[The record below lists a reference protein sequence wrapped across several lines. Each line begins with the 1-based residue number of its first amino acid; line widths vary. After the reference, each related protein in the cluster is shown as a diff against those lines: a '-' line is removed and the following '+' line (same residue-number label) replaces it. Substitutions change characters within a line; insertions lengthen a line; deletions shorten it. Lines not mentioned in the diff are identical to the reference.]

1 LASVKSWNR
10 LPSESAAAYAAFK
23 EYLELPDRS
32 LTKLEQKLN
41 KKRGQL
47 GNWSSKYSWVDRAAA
62 YDSSIVE
69 AERKAKI
76 KRQQSELERQHQLA
90 LLGIDKSIEGL
101 MALDPKKMSPYALV
115 QLMEKSCKILNDVNE
130 IENATTAVDKVTSIT
145 IKKFEG

>member
-1 LASVKSWNR
+1 MASVKSWNR
-10 LPSESAAAYAAFK
+10 LPNESTKAYEAFK
-23 EYLELPDRS
+23 IYLELENRS
-32 LTKLEQKLN
+32 LQKVAERLTISRQSVN
-41 KKRGQL
+41 K
-47 GNWSSKYSWVDRAAA
+47 WSKKFDWEERATA

-101 MALDPKKMSPYALV
+101 MALDPKKISPYALV